1 MASVKLRQD
10 SVDKV
15 RDRLR
20 VKFYSQKDLAD
31 ELGIAQSTVSNFL
44 NCISVYRQIFQDICE
59 KLGFDDWRSLA
70 EPPNTST
77 SYVEPPNNPQNDL
90 EIEEIETFEFP
101 EGEVPLG
108 SPFYVERHDREEFCY
123 GEIAKPHALIRIK
136 APRQFGKSS
145 LLTRI
150 LERSETQGNVPV
162 YLSLQQA
169 TQQQFENI
177 DRLLQ
182 WLCICV
188 ASEASHTFKEDDYQQ
203 RVRRLGSKLGTQEY
217 FKYCLLPEIDRP
229 LTIGLDEVD
238 RVFEYANIYNE
249 FFSFLRSLHEAGKRK
264 SILNRLRL
272 VITYSTEV
280 YVPIDLNQSPFN
292 VGITVELP
300 EFSQEQVQDLAHR
313 HQLNWTF
320 TEVDRL
326 MAMVGGHPFLIRHAI
341 YHIACQNIT
350 LNDFSQTALTSI
362 YQSYLDRLKSIL
374 EARDLAVAMKQVVF
388 QDKPVSFPTAI
399 AYKLEGMGLVKL
411 HSDGITPRCELY
423 RQYFRE
429 AL

>member
-1 MASVKLRQD
+1 MRSVKLRQD
-10 SVDKV
+10 SADKV

-20 VKFYSQKDLAD
+20 ANFYNQKDLAD

-44 NCISVYRQIFQDICE
+44 NCISVDRQIFQDICQ
-59 KLGFDDWRSLA
+59 KLDFEDWRSLA

-77 SYVEPPNNPQNDL
+77 SYVEPPNKPHKDL
-90 EIEEIETFEFP
+90 EIETFEFP
-101 EGEVPLG
+101 EGAVPLD
-108 SPFYVERHDREEFCY
+108 SPFYIQHHPQEEFCY
-123 GEIAKPHALIRIK
+123 EEIAKPHALIRIK
-136 APRQFGKSS
+136 APRQFGKTS

-150 LERSETQGNVPV
+150 LKRAEIHGSPFV

-169 TQQQFENI
+169 TQQQFQNI
-177 DRLLQ
+177 DYLLQ

-203 RVRRLGSKLGTQEY
+203 RVRMLGSKFGTQKY
-217 FKYCLLPEIDRP
+217 FESCLLPEIDRP

-238 RVFEYANIYNE
+238 RVFEHANTYNE
-249 FFSFLRSLHEAGKRK
+249 FFSFLRSLHEAGKRR
-264 SILNRLRL
+264 SILDRLRL
-272 VITYSTEV
+272 IITYSTEV
-280 YVPIDLNQSPFN
+280 YVPVDLNQSPFN

-326 MAMVGGHPFLIRHAI
+326 MAMVGGHPFLIRQAI

-388 QDKPVSFPTAI
+388 QDRPVSFPTAI

-423 RQYFRE
+423 RQYFRQ